1 MTSQEAKQHL
11 KKAQENPDEY
21 HFEWFFDNDGEEITP
36 EPTPEPEISKM
47 KALWIRVKFAF
58 LSTLHL

>member
-1 MTSQEAKQHL
+1 MTSQEAKQHI

-21 HFEWFFDNDGEEITP
+21 HFEWFFDNNGEEITP
-36 EPTPEPEISKM
+36 EPEPEISKM